1 MAPNGSVLRTMTAA
15 VATCAAGVTCFAPA
29 FPCASNGGL
38 RLRGAPQAR
47 VACRFVCESRFQLG
61 VYTRHVLRS
70 LSRLLTHT
78 CTQIHT
84 HTPSLS
90 VSLSHT
96 HTSTHRH
103 THTHHAHTIKHTY
116 RHPHL
121 RTDTRTLSRTHTL
134 SSLYVSLRPSS
145 LSLAPAV
152 ALSLKSSLTLL
163 LCLAHTLVFPLTLAY
178 ARTRAS
184 RRVH

>member
-103 THTHHAHTIKHTY
+103 THTPRTHNQTHIQAPTFTHRYTHSFTHTHSIVSVFLSSPFLSLSCPRCGSLSKI
-116 RHPHL
+116 L
-121 RTDTRTLSRTHTL
+121 ADSLALSRTHSRF
-134 SSLYVSLRPSS
+134 SSHSRLRTHSS
-145 LSLAPAV
+145 E
-152 ALSLKSSLTLL
+152 
-163 LCLAHTLVFPLTLAY
+163 
-178 ARTRAS
+178 
-184 RRVH
+184 